1 MHLVF
6 GVHGQLLRVGD
17 LILGLF
23 KREVEAL
30 NVPLYFFNPVDDFLL
45 EDLLAVLQVF
55 QLLLSLLGESS
66 GGGVASPS
74 CHFFPQLFAT
84 GVHIHVH
91 GGNQWRN
98 SLRPGVRAA
107 HLVAGLPS

>member
-1 MHLVF
+1 VHLVF
-6 GVHGQLLRVGD
+6 GVHGQLLRVSD

-30 NVPLYFFNPVDDFLL
+30 DVPLYFFNPVDDFLL

-66 GGGVASPS
+66 GGGVASLPVIS
-74 CHFFPQLFAT
+74 SLNYSRLASIFMFME
-84 GVHIHVH
+84 GIS
-91 GGNQWRN
+91 GGIA
-98 SLRPGVRAA
+98 SG
-107 HLVAGLPS
+107 LV